1 MGVPILVWQLYP
13 SVPFL
18 LWQVGAHGSGD
29 GLLIEPTGVAVT
41 ADGHIVVA
49 DYQNHRVQ
57 IFDEAR
63 HPGLRPKQPKAAT
76 CGRNRAHLRLQPC
89 VSVSQA
95 ASRTP
100 LRLTPYASQADTV
113 RLSG

>member
-1 MGVPILVWQLYP
+1 MPLLVWQLTQG
-13 SVPFL
+13 VPFL
-18 LWQVGAHGSGD
+18 LWQVGAHGSKD

-63 HPGLRPKQPKAAT
+63 HAT
-76 CGRNRAHLRLQPC
+76 QGCNPSNPRLQPM
-89 VSVSQA
+89 A
-95 ASRTP
+95 A
-100 LRLTPYASQADTV
+100 TV
-113 RLSG
+113 RI